1 MLSGK
6 FWANVVDLPLQIQDS
21 GFLLPQNVGIPGNL
35 VKVPKFNMNAR
46 FGERIG

>member
-21 GFLLPQNVGIPGNL
+21 IFLLPQNAGIPGNL
-35 VKVPKFNMNAR
+35 VEDAKFNNDTR
-46 FGERIG
+46 FG